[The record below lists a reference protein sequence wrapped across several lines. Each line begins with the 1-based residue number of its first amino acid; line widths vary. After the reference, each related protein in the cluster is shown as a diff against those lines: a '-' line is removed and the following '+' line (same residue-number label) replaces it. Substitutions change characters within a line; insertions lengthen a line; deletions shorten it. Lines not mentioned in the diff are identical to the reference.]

1 MYSHLPGLRD
11 ESAAEH
17 NLAPRVTDDLF
28 VAHRSLSQES
38 QGTLA
43 PRPRDARARS
53 AARDVEAKTGV
64 EEALNLYVK
73 ATGKDR
79 ARKRQELVNMKT
91 YGDVSNAGKS
101 GRRKCS
107 ASKTRKSKCG
117 SCSDDRRASNRR
129 SERSLRRSTTSPT
142 G

>member
-1 MYSHLPGLRD
+1 MAEAYSHPPGLRD

-17 NLAPRVTDDLF
+17 NVAARVTDDLF

-53 AARDVEAKTGV
+53 AARDVEAKTRV

-73 ATGKDR
+73 ATGKDP
-79 ARKRQELVNMKT
+79 ARKRQELVNMKPR
-91 YGDVSNAGKS
+91 D
-101 GRRKCS
+101 
-107 ASKTRKSKCG
+107 
-117 SCSDDRRASNRR
+117 
-129 SERSLRRSTTSPT
+129 LRRCLERWQERAEEVQCLRDKKEQVWELFR
-142 G
+142 